1 MNKNVLFIAHDSS
14 LYGANQSLINMISS
28 LKSKPINTL
37 VVFPDR
43 GLICTKFD
51 ELGWDY
57 QVIKFRTELCGQK
70 GGITNYLLNILRY
83 LYKTFVNFQAF
94 YKLSSLVKEHDINI
108 IHSNSSVQTLG
119 KKIAKSKK
127 IPHIWHI
134 REFIHP
140 NNGMNVFGG
149 IEKYKTKIQNS
160 NNIICI
166 TQKIANYFNI
176 ENKAYIL
183 YDAVRREGKNIPTK
197 FRSNYFLFCG
207 SFDKNKGIE
216 EAIQS
221 FYQVYTQYPDLK
233 LLIVGSGD
241 LNYENYLKQKVI
253 ELNLQY
259 NVEFLG
265 FRDDIDELMAN
276 AIAFLM
282 CSRNEALGRVTIEAM
297 LNYCIVF
304 GYNDGGTSEIISHGK
319 TGFLYENID
328 QLVSYMINIV
338 NEDKNFELIRENA
351 YEFAS
356 SNFLEEQFGDRLT
369 DFYNNLYLII

>member
-1 MNKNVLFIAHDSS
+1 MRKNVLIIAHDSS

-28 LKSKPINTL
+28 IRSVDIGLT

-43 GLICTKFD
+43 GPICNKFD

-57 QVIKFRTELCGQK
+57 CIVKFRTELCGPK
-70 GGITNYLLNILRY
+70 GGITNYIFNLLRY
-83 LYKTFVNFQAF
+83 FYKIFTNSLAL
-94 YKLSSLVKEHDINI
+94 YKLSSLVKLHKINI

-119 KKIAKSKK
+119 EKLAKSKK
-127 IPHIWHI
+127 ITHVWHI

-149 IEKYKTKIQNS
+149 IEKYKKKIQNS
-160 NNIICI
+160 NKTICI
-166 TQKIANYFNI
+166 TQKIAKYFSI

-183 YDAVRREGKNIPTK
+183 YDAVRVEGKNTHTK
-197 FRSNYFLFCG
+197 SRSNYFLFCG

-216 EAIQS
+216 EAIDS
-221 FYQVYTQYPDLK
+221 FYKVYNQHNDIK

-241 LNYENYLKQKVI
+241 INYENYIRQKVL
-253 ELNLQY
+253 ELDLQN

-265 FRDDIDELMAN
+265 FRNDIDELMAN

-282 CSRNEALGRVTIEAM
+282 CSRNEALGRVTVEAM

-304 GYNDGGTSEIISHGK
+304 GYNDGGTSEIINHGI
-319 TGFLYENID
+319 TGFLYNNTD
-328 QLVSYMINIV
+328 QLVGYMNDIVTDKEINFDIIR
-338 NEDKNFELIRENA
+338 KNAF
-351 YEFAS
+351 EFAS
-356 SNFLEEQFGDRLT
+356 ANFLEKQFGKKLIN
-369 DFYNNLYLII
+369 FYNNLD